1 MFLNCKFKAFSI
13 NLNAQNVNGMTLFDL
28 AITSGKLVKNTR
40 TVIRYFVV
48 PKVKQKCFHIHEFST
63 P

>member
-13 NLNAQNVNGMTLFDL
+13 NLNAQNVNGLTHFDL
-28 AITSGKLVKNTR
+28 KQPCTI
-40 TVIRYFVV
+40 IRYLRV
-48 PKVKQKCFHIHEFST
+48 PPVAY